1 MVTTL
6 ISFFRLFES
15 KSSNKSYHT
24 KTDDQ
29 ILNDDRTTT
38 DNVKKGAKYD

>member
-29 ILNDDRTTT
+29 MLNDDRTT